1 MQSNGHLASSAYGS
15 GFRNATHD
23 NHSYTTPTKDSHAF
37 PDLYRDFQPVIMG
50 ADVRNSPSIRLGG
63 AIIPVNETLTHLNTS
78 LVVGRRDRAAQ
89 ILQRLAENCSPT
101 APEVALAHAAYL
113 EDGLKRLMA
122 YGRDS
127 SQSQVML
134 KEMQRWFEVEVRD
147 RGVPLD
153 AKMIVIMIR
162 AVIRALAG
170 PRRDRSIRRY
180 TELSEMLGERMLHE
194 VLQSEDYD
202 DIEIPILELA
212 AKDYLEDAEDTD
224 TATAAAASNAEAVL
238 EAKLPAERAERG
250 VVDLVHTPEVLATEQ
265 KGDGLDSI
273 KQIMNIFEDIP
284 PPSADAPLEE
294 QDASARR
301 RQEALEGQSVEVAM
315 NRWRE
320 ANENLKSKGISPGIQ
335 SKPMAAMMWE
345 WRQLLVSALQEELA
359 EVKKEMTSQQSKEN
373 DRHLYGP
380 YLELLPLDTIAGITI
395 LVVMTNMAQGKK
407 QETKKF
413 ESIAKLSTVITSLAD
428 AIESDCKTQSSLKRA
443 SGQRTQN
450 SKANNM
456 RKKNLRTSQVAESV
470 EPTRPK
476 RKTKLSNQ
484 QILAEFE
491 WPIILKLKLG
501 SMLLSKLMEVA
512 KLPVTRQDPRT
523 KKEVHQ
529 MQAAFVHK
537 LNYNRG
543 KKIGVVVPN
552 SALIDKLSKEP
563 VGDLIAKRMPMVYP
577 PQEWTGWSEGGYL
590 NTTTPILRLPHGDKD
605 GRRYFKEAD
614 KRGQLGSVYQGL
626 NALSGVPWRIH
637 PGVFKVQLEAWN
649 SGQEIANFAP
659 LNPDIPYPPE
669 PDTDAEND
677 FARYKWIA
685 EVRDIKNKVTGLHSK
700 RCFQNFQLE
709 IARTVVNETLY
720 FPHNLDFRGRAY
732 PIPPYLNH
740 MGADNV
746 RGLLVF
752 ADGKELG
759 EQGLRWLKIHLAS
772 VAGHDKASSKER
784 EEWTDAHID
793 DIRDSV
799 RDPLGGRRWWLKA
812 EDAWQTLAACFEL
825 TEALDSPD
833 PLKFVSH
840 LPIQQDGTCNG
851 LQHYAALG
859 GDSAGAAQ
867 VNLIP
872 GERPADVYTAVA
884 DAVRAEVDKDAA
896 AGNPVALT
904 LQGRLTRKCVKQPV
918 MTNVYG
924 VTFYGAKEQ
933 VRKQLEVLFPE
944 VKPHGDVNLGNMSH
958 YVATKI
964 FKSLGTMFKG
974 AQAIQSWLGQ
984 CADRISTCLSTSDIE
999 ELMRQQRTAGPRPK
1013 KSKKAKAAKPKRA
1026 KKLKK
1031 GEVAPVEEE
1040 ALPDVEAK
1048 SPEIASSGDLPLS
1061 ARASTDGSTVKPL
1074 FQSLVVWTTPL
1085 QLPVVQPYRT
1095 SKSKNIATTMQG
1107 VSINDP
1113 HPTDPVSKRKQLQAF
1128 PPNFIHS
1135 LDATHML
1142 LSAAKCKE
1150 NGMTFASIHDSFWT
1164 HACDV
1169 TAMSEHL
1176 RDAFIEMHQGDIIE
1190 RLRKEFDVRYKDRM
1204 YLAQVIATS
1213 RVGEAITARRAE
1225 LKNDLS
1231 IKDSELALEYERMR
1245 LLGSKDPEEVAKGK
1259 AMNTPGSIFLAES
1272 DQAAFAMPS
1281 EMEGQTL
1288 GAIPGAKNQVD
1299 INAEEAS
1306 TLAQTGDVMGAEE
1319 LPETLPEAEL
1329 DEGLEAAKVDS
1340 DDSKAA
1346 TAAKPS
1352 TASQASK
1359 TPKKLY
1365 VWLPL
1370 TFPEVPE
1377 KGDFKVGDVRKSTY
1391 FFH

>member
-1 MQSNGHLASSAYGS
+1 M
-15 GFRNATHD
+15 
-23 NHSYTTPTKDSHAF
+23 
-37 PDLYRDFQPVIMG
+37 
-50 ADVRNSPSIRLGG
+50 
-63 AIIPVNETLTHLNTS
+63 
-78 LVVGRRDRAAQ
+78 
-89 ILQRLAENCSPT
+89 
-101 APEVALAHAAYL
+101 AHTAYL

-122 YGRDS
+122 HGRDS
-127 SQSQVML
+127 SQSQSML

-147 RGVPLD
+147 KGVPLD
-153 AKMIVIMIR
+153 AKMIVIMMR

-180 TELSEMLGERMLHE
+180 TELSEMLSEDMLRD
-194 VLQSEDYD
+194 VLQSDDYD
-202 DIEIPILELA
+202 DIEIPILEHA
-212 AKDYLEDAEDTD
+212 AKDYLVDPEEPDSAI
-224 TATAAAASNAEAVL
+224 AIAAADAIEADASNAKVVL
-238 EAKLPAERAERG
+238 EEKIPASRAERG
-250 VVDLVHTPEVLATEQ
+250 VIDLGTTPAVLTTEQ
-265 KGDGLDSI
+265 KGDGLDSV
-273 KQIMNIFEDIP
+273 KQIMNVFEDMP
-284 PPSADAPLEE
+284 KSSADASLED
-294 QDASARR
+294 QDTNARK
-301 RQEALEGQSVEVAM
+301 RQEALEGQSVQVAM

-320 ANENLKSKGISPGIQ
+320 ANEDLKKKGISPAIQ

-345 WRQLLVSALQEELA
+345 WRQLLLSALQEELA
-359 EVKKEMTSQQSKEN
+359 EVKQDLASQLSREN

-380 YLELLPLDTIAGITI
+380 YLELLPLDKIAGITI
-395 LVVMTNMAQGKK
+395 LVTMTNMAQGKR
-407 QETKKF
+407 QDTRKF
-413 ESIAKLSTVITSLAD
+413 ESDVKLSQLITALAD
-428 AIESDCKTQSSLKRA
+428 AVESDCKTDASLKKVG
-443 SGQRTQN
+443 GQRSSQPTK
-450 SKANNM
+450 S
-456 RKKNLRTSQVAESV
+456 RKRNVRTLQAKEETATTIS
-470 EPTRPK
+470 K
-476 RKTKLSNQ
+476 RKSKPTNQ
-484 QILAEFE
+484 QILADLE
-491 WPIILKLKLG
+491 WPIALKLKLG
-501 SMLLSKLMEVA
+501 AMLLSKLMEVA

-523 KKEVHQ
+523 KVEVHQ
-529 MQAAFVHK
+529 MQAAFMHHMK
-537 LNYNRG
+537 YQRG
-543 KKIGVVVPN
+543 KKVGIVVPN

-563 VGDLIAKRMPMVYP
+563 VGDLIAKRMPMIYP

-590 NTTTPILRLPHGDKD
+590 NTTTPILRLPMGDKD

-614 KRGQLGSVYQGL
+614 KRGQLGAVYEGL

-649 SGQEIANFAP
+649 TGEEIANFAP
-659 LNPDIPYPPE
+659 LHPDMSYPPE
-669 PDTDAEND
+669 PDMEADGENSY
-677 FARYKWIA
+677 ARYKWIA
-685 EVRDIKNKVTGLHSK
+685 EVRDIKNKATGLHSK

-784 EEWTDAHID
+784 EEWTDAHMD
-793 DIRDSV
+793 EIRDSV
-799 RDPLGGRRWWLKA
+799 RSPLGGGRWWLKA

-825 TEALDSPD
+825 TEALDSPE
-833 PLKFVSH
+833 PTKFVSH

-867 VNLIP
+867 VNLVP

-884 DAVRAEVDKDAA
+884 DAVRAEVEKDAE
-896 AGNPVALT
+896 AGNPVALV
-904 LQGRLTRKCVKQPV
+904 LRGRLTRKCVKQPV

-944 VKPHGDVNLGNMSH
+944 VKPFGEVNLGNMSH

-964 FKSLGTMFKG
+964 FKSLGSMFKG

-984 CADRISTCLSTSDIE
+984 CADRISTCLSTKDIE
-999 ELMRQQRTAGPRPK
+999 ELMRQQRTAGPSPK
-1013 KSKKAKAAKPKRA
+1013 KSKKTKAAKPKKA

-1040 ALPDVEAK
+1040 LQAAEVETPQEGVA
-1048 SPEIASSGDLPLS
+1048 PADQPLV
-1061 ARASTDGSTVKPL
+1061 AHASTDGKTAKPL
-1074 FQSLVVWTTPL
+1074 FQTLVVWTTPL

-1107 VSINDP
+1107 VTINDP

-1190 RLRKEFDVRYKDRM
+1190 RLRKEFEVRYKDRM
-1204 YLAQVIATS
+1204 YLAPVNQTS
-1213 RVGEAITARRAE
+1213 KVGEAIMARRAE
-1225 LKNDLS
+1225 LKEDTS
-1231 IKDSELALEYERMR
+1231 VKDSELALEYERLR
-1245 LLGSKDPEEVAKGK
+1245 LLGSSDPEEVAKGK
-1259 AMNTPGSIFLAES
+1259 AIVTPGSIFLAAA
-1272 DQAAFAMPS
+1272 DQAAATTPQ

-1288 GAIPGAKNQVD
+1288 GAIPGSKDQVD
-1299 INAEEAS
+1299 HNAEEAS
-1306 TLAQTGDVMGAEE
+1306 TPVHDVEADAME
-1319 LPETLPEAEL
+1319 PEDMPEALPEAEL
-1329 DEGLEAAKVDS
+1329 DEVADSVETNPFDAQIADAAQL
-1340 DDSKAA
+1340 SKAEQLKA
-1346 TAAKPS
+1346 
-1352 TASQASK
+1352 Q
-1359 TPKKLY
+1359 KKLY

-1370 TFPEVPE
+1370 TFPAVPE
-1377 KGDFKVGDVRKSTY
+1377 KGDFKVNDVKKSTY